1 LEKIVYSVGVFS
13 DTNTKMHKR
22 KEKKTVNKALL
33 EYKMK
38 ENGKSISDMCEMLK
52 ISRSAFYRKCNGKSE
67 FTHSEICKIVD
78 YLKLDSPV
86 DIFFA

>member
-1 LEKIVYSVGVFS
+1 
-13 DTNTKMHKR
+13 M
-22 KEKKTVNKALL
+22 NKALL

-38 ENGKSISDMCEMLK
+38 ENGKSISDMCEMLE

-67 FTHSEICKIVD
+67 FTHSEIQKIVD

-86 DIFFA
+86 DIFFAH